1 MRVYSSYTGRIT
13 QHTKTVS
20 ELISVSDKKL
30 LRENYYAKQK
40 KSFEQKHADTK
51 CYFYIV
57 CFHVS
62 LLKVAN
68 NFDHLSSKL
77 KCKL

>member
-30 LRENYYAKQK
+30 LRE
-40 KSFEQKHADTK
+40 
-51 CYFYIV
+51 
-57 CFHVS
+57 
-62 LLKVAN
+62 LLRKTEEK
-68 NFDHLSSKL
+68 F
-77 KCKL
+77 

>member
-40 KSFEQKHADTK
+40 KSFEQKHADAK
-51 CYFYIV
+51 CY
-57 CFHVS
+57 
-62 LLKVAN
+62 
-68 NFDHLSSKL
+68 
-77 KCKL
+77 

>member
-51 CYFYIV
+51 CYFL
-57 CFHVS
+57 HS
-62 LLKVAN
+62 LLSCFFTK
-68 NFDHLSSKL
+68 SSK
-77 KCKL
+77 